1 MTRDCYISTYHFSAK
16 IYTSTLGSG
25 SCGNCKASA
34 IDLLFSVLCISY
46 TTHRTRYRST
56 TLIIIRNRKSS

>member
-16 IYTSTLGSG
+16 IYTSTLGPG

-34 IDLLFSVLCISY
+34 IDLLFSVL
-46 TTHRTRYRST
+46 
-56 TLIIIRNRKSS
+56 